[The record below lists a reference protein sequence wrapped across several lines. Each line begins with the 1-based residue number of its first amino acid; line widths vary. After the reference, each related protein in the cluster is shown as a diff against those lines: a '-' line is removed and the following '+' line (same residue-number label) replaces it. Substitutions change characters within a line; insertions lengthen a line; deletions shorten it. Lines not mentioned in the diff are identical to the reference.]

1 MTKTLTAKEKDF
13 LKRFENAISN
23 NKEDNFKTTFL
34 SKQVVTNFAF
44 IYVCVIDE
52 FNQPSFVVTFTSDED
67 EDEPIRIH
75 GGIRTLEDSF
85 LWKQRTLL
93 DRIDKFV
100 ESEKK
105 CQHI

>member
-23 NKEDNFKTTFL
+23 NKEDNLKITFL
-34 SKQVVTNFAF
+34 SKQVVTDFAF
-44 IYVCVIDE
+44 LYVCVIDE
-52 FNQPSFVVTFTSDED
+52 FNQPSFVVTFTSHK
-67 EDEPIRIH
+67 DEPIKIH

-93 DRIDKFV
+93 DRINKFV

-105 CQHI
+105 VSK